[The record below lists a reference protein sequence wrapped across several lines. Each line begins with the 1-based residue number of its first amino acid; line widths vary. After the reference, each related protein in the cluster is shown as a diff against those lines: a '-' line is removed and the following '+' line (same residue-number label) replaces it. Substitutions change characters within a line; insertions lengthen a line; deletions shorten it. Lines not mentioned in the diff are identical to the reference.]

1 MMGYARLYILGIQDI
16 SSWGLNNPTHLI
28 IMEAKQMEDQTK
40 VKKSQWEWE
49 KHEVE
54 FAIRD
59 GKMNLILLAEKLNKI
74 NEEIKNFKEST

>member
-1 MMGYARLYILGIQDI
+1 
-16 SSWGLNNPTHLI
+16 
-28 IMEAKQMEDQTK
+28 MEDQTK